1 MNIQIYLDRE
11 YEKIFDK
18 VCKEEPE
25 FHELKLEVQFKDGTT
40 YKKSWLDREERI
52 EK

>member
-1 MNIQIYLDRE
+1 MNIQIYLDRQW
-11 YEKIFDK
+11 EKIFHQ
-18 VCKEEPE
+18 VTKENDDL
-25 FHELKLEVQFKDGTT
+25 HELKLEVQFKDGTT